1 MGQQQAKK
9 RVCLVRHWYYP
20 HDNHLKR
27 DAEALLASGW
37 EVDVVCL
44 RKKGETAR
52 EAVKGVQIYRLPV
65 EHHRDS
71 AWRYLWEYSAFLLLA
86 FANLARLSLRRRY
99 RVIEVSNLP
108 DILVFS
114 TLVPKLLGAKVV
126 LYMREQ
132 MPETFASAFG
142 AKERHPFVRILSLL
156 QRLSMAYADH
166 VIVPGKLGKEHFQ
179 AGGVPGEKISV
190 IENAPDEDI
199 FRPLAPS
206 LPQENGHFRL
216 VTHGTL
222 LERYGVQTLLRAVP
236 ILAAEI
242 PNLEVWI
249 AGDGEYR
256 PALEGLCREL
266 QVEDRV
272 RFTGWLPFQEIPKVI
287 SHAHVGV
294 VALNY
299 AAEWLPNKWL
309 PNKILEYL
317 AVGKPV
323 IVSGL
328 ETYKAYLPE
337 GAALYFR
344 PGDER
349 DLARCVLELYR
360 NPQERAALA
369 DRGQAIYEQIRW
381 SVTKEKYLT
390 IFEGLR

>member
-1 MGQQQAKK
+1 VGQQQAKK

-44 RKKGETAR
+44 RKKGEKAR
-52 EAVKGVQIYRLPV
+52 EVVKGVQVYRLPV
-65 EHHRDS
+65 EHHRGS

-86 FANLARLSLRRRY
+86 FVQLTLLFLRKRY
-99 RVIEVSNLP
+99 QVIEVSNMP

-114 TLVPKLLGAKVV
+114 TLVPRLLGTRVV

-132 MPETFASAFG
+132 MPETFASVFG
-142 AKERHPFVRILSLL
+142 AKKRHPFVQFLSLL

-166 VIVPGKLGKEHFQ
+166 IIVPGTLGKEYFQ
-179 AGGVPGEKISV
+179 ASGVPGDKISV

-199 FRPLAPS
+199 FHPLT

-216 VTHGTL
+216 VTHGSL

-236 ILAAEI
+236 LLVGEI
-242 PNLEVWI
+242 PNLEVWVV
-249 AGDGEYR
+249 GDGEYR
-256 PALEGLCREL
+256 PALEDLSRGL

-272 RFTGWLPFQEIPKVI
+272 RFTGWLPFTDLPKVI
-287 SHAHVGV
+287 SEAQVGV
-294 VALNY
+294 VAVDY
-299 AAEWLPNKWL
+299 AADWLPNKWL

-317 AVGKPV
+317 AMGKPV
-323 IVSGL
+323 VVSGL
-328 ETYKAYLPE
+328 EAYKAYVPE
-337 GAALYFR
+337 EAALYFR

-349 DLARCVLELYR
+349 ELARCVLELYR
-360 NPQERAALA
+360 DPKRRAAMA
-369 DRGQAIYEQIRW
+369 ARGQAIYEQIRW